1 MELRHLRYFVAVA
14 EELHF
19 GRAAARVHISQPP
32 LSRQIRDLE
41 QELGA
46 RLFDRGRHGVAL
58 TAAGGVFLGE
68 VRRLLEQLDH
78 SVAAARRADR
88 GELGTLRIG
97 YVGSVAYSGLPE
109 IVRAFRTRLPSVE
122 VRLREMSP
130 AEQVEALLA
139 DRLDVSFARGPV
151 EEPGLR
157 VQTVLDETLVAAL
170 PSSHP
175 LSARREVG
183 LAMLAREPFVLTA
196 RARGPGFHD
205 HILTICRNA
214 GFSPR
219 VVQEGSHFDV
229 LSLVAAGTG
238 VAIVPASL
246 REIRRGD
253 VVYRPLRERPR
264 TQLVMVS
271 SKNATSPVLRQFVDD
286 VQRLGGRGIRRGSR
300 KPASR
305 PV

>member
-1 MELRHLRYFVAVA
+1 MDLRHLRYFLAVA
-14 EELHF
+14 EERHF
-19 GRAAARVHISQPP
+19 GRAAARVHVSQPP

-41 QELGA
+41 EELGV
-46 RLFDRGRHGVAL
+46 RLFDRDRHGVAL

-78 SVAAARRADR
+78 SVEAARRADR

-109 IVRAFRTRLPSVE
+109 IVRAFRARLPTVE
-122 VRLREMSP
+122 VRFQEMSP

-139 DRLDVSFARGPV
+139 DRLDVGFARGPV
-151 EEPGLR
+151 EEPGF
-157 VQTVLDETLVAAL
+157 VVHTVLDEPLVAAL
-170 PSSHP
+170 PSDHP
-175 LSARREVG
+175 LGARKE
-183 LAMLAREPFVLTA
+183 LALTMLAGEPFLLTA

-205 HILTICRNA
+205 HIIGLCLTA

-238 VAIVPASL
+238 VAIVPTSL

-271 SKNATSPVLRQFVDD
+271 RRNATSPVLREFVDD

-300 KPASR
+300 KPK
-305 PV
+305 